1 MGLVIF
7 VDCILFLF
15 HSLLILDDVNRVIL
29 KKTADKG
36 SDYINASWINV
47 SRKGAQGRGG
57 EREREKEKEREGERE
72 GERKRERKREGGRK
86 RIGETERERKCY
98 GECSAYSDRCTLSVI
113 LQHAYQYKNQNTN
126 SYIAVL
132 HKMK

>member
-1 MGLVIF
+1 MF
-7 VDCILFLF
+7 YLFLL

-57 EREREKEKEREGERE
+57 RKRERGEGREGERGGRTEGKRGLERQREREGE
-72 GERKRERKREGGRK
+72 
-86 RIGETERERKCY
+86 CY
-98 GECSAYSDRCTLSVI
+98 GEYSAYSDRCTVSVI
-113 LQHAYQYKNQNTN
+113 L
-126 SYIAVL
+126 
-132 HKMK
+132 

>member
-72 GERKRERKREGGRK
+72 GERKRERERGREGERGLERQ
-86 RIGETERERKCY
+86 RERESVM
-98 GECSAYSDRCTLSVI
+98 ENVLLTLI
-113 LQHAYQYKNQNTN
+113 D
-126 SYIAVL
+126 VL
-132 HKMK
+132 CQ